1 MRRHGVIVSLTA
13 STNHAAIS
21 VSVLFVTVEMLTSM
35 TIHVFILPFSFCYS
49 NAVSAFFVK
58 LASANLN
65 AGDGRVSPQTI
76 SKISCFAF
84 SLKNSATM
92 EPSFIIICHDISSA
106 AIHFLFPPHLFYRVG
121 WMLSKI
127 RTPASLPSGIALTGD
142 VYRLKESSYLSQPV
156 YRLCKGFPPVTI
168 YYHTLA
174 YLSTTFYNFLIT
186 FLFRWLLEPVKPTRF
201 AIIRRLVAV
210 SSWRATADIS
220 IHKVS
225 KLIIRHSPDFL
236 CVSHMYT
243 VHASPRC

>member
-1 MRRHGVIVSLTA
+1 MIYLWAVVSRHQRDLIISFTKISWFVQFAPLHVWPPYFRGYLFSMRRHGVIVSLTA

-156 YRLCKGFPPVTI
+156 YHLCKGFPPVTI
-168 YYHTLA
+168 
-174 YLSTTFYNFLIT
+174 
-186 FLFRWLLEPVKPTRF
+186 
-201 AIIRRLVAV
+201 
-210 SSWRATADIS
+210 
-220 IHKVS
+220 
-225 KLIIRHSPDFL
+225 
-236 CVSHMYT
+236 
-243 VHASPRC
+243 